1 MKKEWKVAISGLL
14 ALCMTVQPGLSA
26 IPAVQAKE
34 TGQVIIDASDYGA
47 DPTGASDST
56 EAIWDAL
63 NAAKQAK
70 EDGASS
76 VTVSFP
82 KGEYHIYKDYVPK
95 RENTTHPTQTV
106 SRVRKRPSVS

>member
-47 DPTGASDST
+47 TPQEPAT
-56 EAIWDAL
+56 
-63 NAAKQAK
+63 
-70 EDGASS
+70 
-76 VTVSFP
+76 
-82 KGEYHIYKDYVPK
+82 
-95 RENTTHPTQTV
+95 
-106 SRVRKRPSVS
+106 VRKLSGTP